1 MPTSSHVHGNRSES
15 KYESAGESGAG
26 KTFTTQK
33 ILDFLA
39 EVPVTACSPVSAPA
53 HAQTETGRRKS
64 LKGKLRL
71 LRRPAFQQPLNC
83 LAGCWQAGRDPA
95 GNPDDEKITDLMLSA
110 TPILEGACT

>member
-1 MPTSSHVHGNRSES
+1 MPTSSHVHGNRSEL

-64 LKGKLRL
+64 RNFGQIATVTTTRL
-71 LRRPAFQQPLNC
+71 PTAAELADGL
-83 LAGCWQAGRDPA
+83 LAGGER
-95 GNPDDEKITDLMLSA
+95 SSR
-110 TPILEGACT
+110 